1 MTPMAKQLLD
11 VQQAGVYQLGRSPDE
26 IERAAKDAGLTLFR
40 IDLAH
45 APDKKSFLSQVAQA
59 LRFPKSF
66 GHNWD
71 ALNDSLTDLEWLTA
85 KAGFVLMFENGDVFF
100 SSGNRE
106 LENAESVLSSA
117 AEYWKGEGKPFWA
130 LIEVSPKSACDL
142 PKWPTH

>member
-1 MTPMAKQLLD
+1 MTPIAKQLLD
-11 VQQAGVYQLGRSPDE
+11 AQQSGVYQLGRSTDE

-40 IDLAH
+40 IDLAQTH
-45 APDKKSFLSQVAQA
+45 DKKSFLTQVAQA

-71 ALNDSLTDLEWLTA
+71 ALNDSLTDLESN
-85 KAGFVLMFENGDVFF
+85 AGFVLMFENGDSFC
-100 SSGNRE
+100 SKRNRE
-106 LENAESVLSSA
+106 FENAESVLSSA

-130 LIEVSPKSACDL
+130 LFELSTTSQSDL